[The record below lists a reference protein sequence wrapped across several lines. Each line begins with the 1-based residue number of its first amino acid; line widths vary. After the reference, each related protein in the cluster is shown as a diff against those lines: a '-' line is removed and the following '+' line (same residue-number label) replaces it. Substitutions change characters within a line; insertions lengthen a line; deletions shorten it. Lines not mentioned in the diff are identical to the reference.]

1 MKLQQMQLYLSGVWV
16 LGSVQTHIVDVRV
29 CKVVSGGGQA
39 DVDLPGQVHQLRVA
53 LAVVGDH
60 VVNGCSSK
68 PQVSQSVSQGIS
80 QSKSKSSES

>member
-1 MKLQQMQLYLSGVWV
+1 MQLYLSSLRV
-16 LGSVQTHIVDVRV
+16 LGSIQAHVIDVRM

-68 PQVSQSVSQGIS
+68 TP
-80 QSKSKSSES
+80 